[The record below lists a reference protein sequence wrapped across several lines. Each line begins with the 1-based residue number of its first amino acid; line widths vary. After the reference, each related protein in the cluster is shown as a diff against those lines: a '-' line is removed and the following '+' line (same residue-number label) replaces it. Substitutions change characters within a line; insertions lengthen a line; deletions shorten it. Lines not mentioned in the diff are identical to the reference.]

1 VTDQRDQDADRPGW
15 HGFDDS
21 WPDEGTVVC
30 PRHLRFV
37 PCRRCEVGEE
47 TYSSDPADIE
57 RTMRYQWGDEA
68 ADRALGI
75 DKGEDPAG

>member
-1 VTDQRDQDADRPGW
+1 MSEQPDQPADRPGW
-15 HGFDDS
+15 PGL
-21 WPDEGTVVC
+21 DEPAVEDATVVC

-37 PCRRCEVGEE
+37 PCRQCEVGEE

-75 DKGEDPAG
+75 DNGESPAG